1 VRVLL
6 DTKVLLAAFGTR
18 GVCSDL
24 LTACLEGHEIV
35 SSEHILGELRRHLT
49 RTFRMPA
56 RQADEIVAF
65 AREHFEIV
73 SPAGV
78 DPAACRD
85 PDDLPVLGA
94 AVAGRADLLVTGD
107 KDLLHLHR
115 HEGIPIVT
123 PRECYARMVAT
134 GGR

>member
-1 VRVLL
+1 MTSPRQVLL
-6 DTKVLLAAFGTR
+6 QDCG
-18 GVCSDL
+18 DDQH
-24 LTACLEGHEIV
+24 EGASTSR
-35 SSEHILGELRRHLT
+35 SS
-49 RTFRMPA
+49 P
-56 RQADEIVAF
+56 
-65 AREHFEIV
+65 
-73 SPAGV
+73 PAGV

-107 KDLLHLHR
+107 KDLLDLHR

-123 PRECYARMVAT
+123 PRECYVRMVAT